1 MTGYISFD
9 APLKVE
15 GLAKKLEEFNSQQEE
30 DTRLQD
36 EQIKLVIGIA
46 KGLVR
51 LSTENFK

>member
-1 MTGYISFD
+1 MTDYISFD

-36 EQIKLVIGIA
+36 EHIKLVIGIA

>member
-1 MTGYISFD
+1 MTDYISFD

-15 GLAKKLEEFNSQQEE
+15 GLAKKLEEFNSQQED